1 VHGCIIPHTQHQHDS
16 LFFIFACGGGV
27 RITHQIR
34 GNDVLHNG
42 MKLVKNRRILTQM
55 FFEDIG
61 IRGKP

>member
-1 VHGCIIPHTQHQHDS
+1 MYYSTHTRS
-16 LFFIFACGGGV
+16 TWFTFFLFACGGGV

-61 IRGKP
+61 IGGKP

>member
-1 VHGCIIPHTQHQHDS
+1 MGVLFHTHNIHMIHF
-16 LFFIFACGGGV
+16 FFICMWGGV
-27 RITHQIR
+27 RITHQIG

-61 IRGKP
+61 IGGKP